1 MTCCSS
7 VRYQTSVCL
16 LLYAPLLWRLEAI
29 LITDNNPQLDIL
41 GNKKHFISLKR
52 VHCVCISCST
62 SVRLQ
67 SNSCCSILS
76 LTSQV
81 NVSENP
87 STGEVTVRHLSSHLA
102 ATEEVAQSLLF
113 QGSTCRRVAE
123 TAMNQCSSRSHSIF
137 TITLTTKTQGAEVVT
152 K

>member
-1 MTCCSS
+1 MLQLS
-7 VRYQTSVCL
+7 VCYQTSVCL
-16 LLYAPLLWRLEAI
+16 LLYAPLLWRLAATL
-29 LITDNNPQLDIL
+29 LISLLINRHLPDRFQL
-41 GNKKHFISLKR
+41 GNKKHVILAA
-52 VHCVCISCST
+52 
-62 SVRLQ
+62 Q
-67 SNSCCSILS
+67 SS

-87 STGEVTVRHLSSHLA
+87 STGEITVRHLSSHLA

-137 TITLTTKTQGAEVVT
+137 TITLTTKTQGAEVIT